1 MVNVIHIINQFFAG
15 VGGEDKAG
23 IAVSVGEGATGAAG
37 GLQMGGGEQGR
48 GGGTG
53 E

>member
-23 IAVSVGEGATGAAG
+23 IAVSVAERG
-37 GLQMGGGEQGR
+37 QGSDSQR
-48 GGGTG
+48 GGFPQA
-53 E
+53 